1 MQPFN
6 LPISALFL
14 KVNWHEERLQWK
26 WVVRWPGGDQLK
38 RDGNEIEERIG
49 SDEKELR
56 SELFSGRAELKDNSD
71 PYNYH

>member
-1 MQPFN
+1 M
-6 LPISALFL
+6 
-14 KVNWHEERLQWK
+14 
-26 WVVRWPGGDQLK
+26 K

-56 SELFSGRAELKDNSD
+56 SELFSGRAQLKDNSD

>member
-1 MQPFN
+1 M
-6 LPISALFL
+6 
-14 KVNWHEERLQWK
+14 
-26 WVVRWPGGDQLK
+26 K

-49 SDEKELR
+49 SDEKELRARLHAVR